1 MNNVEIYTTS
11 QCPFCI
17 NAKALLD
24 ARKIAYEEFEI
35 GSDQQVLSEMVNR
48 TGGRTV
54 PQIVINDQAI
64 GGFDDLCQLD
74 LTGHLA
80 SLLETH

>member
-11 QCPFCI
+11 QCPYCI

-64 GGFDDLCQLD
+64 GGFDDLRQLD

>member
-11 QCPFCI
+11 QCPYCI

-24 ARKIAYEEFEI
+24 ARNIAYDEFEI

-64 GGFDDLCQLD
+64 GGFDDLRQLD

>member
-11 QCPFCI
+11 QCPYCI

-35 GSDQQVLSEMVNR
+35 GSDQQVLSEM
-48 TGGRTV
+48 
-54 PQIVINDQAI
+54 
-64 GGFDDLCQLD
+64 
-74 LTGHLA
+74 
-80 SLLETH
+80 

>member
-1 MNNVEIYTTS
+1 MNNVEIYTRS
-11 QCPFCI
+11 QCPYCL

-24 ARKIAYEEFEI
+24 ARDIAYEEFDI
-35 GSDQQVLSEMVNR
+35 GGDQLVLSEMVDR

-64 GGFDDLCQLD
+64 GGFDDLRQLD
-74 LTGHLA
+74 QAGHLT

>member
-11 QCPFCI
+11 QCPYCI

-24 ARKIAYEEFEI
+24 ARNIAYEEFKI

-64 GGFDDLCQLD
+64 GGFDDLRQLD